1 MATKNKVETDP
12 AKLPEVESNHNSLE
26 AAKPVQTAQVKSMP
40 DYNPMRREGN
50 RANVQSDTS
59 MGRRENEE
67 LVAEKGDRETVEERD
82 ATNNWGEQTGASED
96 GAEDGTDPAKTPA
109 NKAAAGE

>member
-1 MATKNKVETDP
+1 MSTKKKVETDP

-26 AAKPVQTAQVKSMP
+26 AAKPVQTAQVASMP

-59 MGRRENEE
+59 MGRLENEE
-67 LVAEKGDRETVEERD
+67 LVAEKGGRESVAERD
-82 ATNNWGEQTGASED
+82 AGDGWGEDLEKED
-96 GAEDGTDPAKTPA
+96 PVT
-109 NKAAAGE
+109 